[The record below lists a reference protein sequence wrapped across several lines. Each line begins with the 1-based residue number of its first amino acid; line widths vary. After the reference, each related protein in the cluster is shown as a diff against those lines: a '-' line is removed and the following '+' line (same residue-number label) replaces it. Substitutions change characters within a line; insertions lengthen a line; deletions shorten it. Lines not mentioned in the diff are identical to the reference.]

1 MKRRPQPAM
10 LVASVALMIALGGT
24 AFGDSAMSA
33 AKKLISGKQIKDNS
47 VAGRDVKN
55 RSLTAADFKPGTL
68 LKGDTG
74 ATGATG
80 PPGKDGATGPQGP
93 QGVPGPVDTSS
104 LVKGSGSLT
113 LRPFR
118 LEPVGLFARVDFVG
132 GPGAPLWY
140 FLECLNDG
148 RWQYQVREFSD
159 EQLTGFVTD
168 GATTVKA
175 TVPAPGR
182 SALYFPANNQYT
194 TGSKHVTLWATRGNG
209 QKLWSDIYVDVTGN
223 VCSGQVTWAYT
234 DA

>member
-1 MKRRPQPAM
+1 M
-10 LVASVALMIALGGT
+10 LVAFVALVIALGGT
-24 AFGDSAMSA
+24 AFGDSAVSA

-74 ATGATG
+74 PAGPAG
-80 PPGKDGATGPQGP
+80 PPGRDGANGPQGP
-93 QGVPGPVDTSS
+93 QGVAGPPGPVDTST
-104 LVKGSGSLT
+104 LVKGSGRLT
-113 LRPFR
+113 LTPFR
-118 LEPVGLFARVDFVG
+118 LEPIPLVARVDFL
-132 GPGAPLWY
+132 GPGPIWY

-148 RWQYQVREFSD
+148 RWQYQVRESSD

-168 GATTVKA
+168 GSTTVKA

-209 QKLWSDIYVDVTGN
+209 QKLWGDLYVDVTGN
-223 VCSGQVTWAYT
+223 VCSGQLTWAYT